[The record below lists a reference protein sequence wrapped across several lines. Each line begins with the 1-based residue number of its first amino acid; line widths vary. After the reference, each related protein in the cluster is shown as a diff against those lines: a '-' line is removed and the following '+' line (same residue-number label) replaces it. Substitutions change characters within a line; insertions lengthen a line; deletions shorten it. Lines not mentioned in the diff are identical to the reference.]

1 MSRSTRSA
9 WSFLSVIAF
18 NVVTMGLALGVT
30 PALLRILG
38 ASRLGA
44 ARAVMDCVGYLA
56 LFELGLGGAMI
67 PMLARA
73 LALDDKLGVR
83 RTLAAGFRAYLLV
96 LIPMLLGAVT
106 ITFGITHLVKVEPAL
121 HHELRVACV
130 YAAIPLLLLPLS
142 PLRSLIDASQ
152 RTYALSG
159 FVISQSVLIAVSSV
173 LFAKWGFGVA
183 GQTLAVAVGAVLFGS
198 LLILDAR
205 RNARG
210 CLPGLPFPADRQ
222 VTREIWSLNTPTLII
237 NICARIGLLTD
248 NIVIGSILSAPVIVP
263 FLMTQRLGQI
273 VGNQLTAV
281 GSASWAGLIQ
291 LYTRGERELFRERF
305 LELNQLVMSLG
316 LCALI
321 PIVVYNHAFV
331 ALWLGESSYGGLA
344 LTAIAALNAL
354 SLAICSLWG
363 WLFGG
368 TGQLSRLVAI
378 SLASAA
384 LNLVVSVGFT
394 WAMSA
399 RDPHRAMWGP
409 LLGTASA
416 LLFVNVPLT
425 PILMRRYFEVPV
437 GRLARTLA
445 KPLLLAIPFAVALS
459 WLDARLPPHG
469 WLGLAVSMS
478 SAGAVFAGVCWLL
491 VLGASERA
499 TWLHRL
505 RLLARR

>member
-18 NVVTMGLALGVT
+18 NVITMGLALGVM
-30 PALLRILG
+30 PVLLRTLG

-44 ARAVMDCVGYLA
+44 ARAVLDCVGYLA

-73 LALDDKLGVR
+73 LALEDSSGVG

-96 LIPMLLGAVT
+96 LIPMSLGAIA

-130 YAAIPLLLLPLS
+130 YAAIPLLLMPLS

-152 RTYALSG
+152 RTYVLSG
-159 FVISQSVLIAVSSV
+159 FVISQSVLIALSSV
-173 LFAKWGFGVA
+173 FFAKWGLGVA
-183 GQTLAVAVGAVLFGS
+183 GQTLAVAVGAVFFGS
-198 LLILDAR
+198 LLVLDAR
-205 RNARG
+205 KNAPR
-210 CLPGLPFPADRQ
+210 LPGLAFPVDRE

-237 NICARIGLLTD
+237 SICGRVGLLTD
-248 NIVIGSILSAPVIVP
+248 NIVIASILSAPVIVP

-291 LYTRGERELFRERF
+291 LYTRGERELFHDRF
-305 LELNQLVMSLG
+305 IELNQLVMSLG

-354 SLAICSLWG
+354 VLAINSLWG

-368 TGQLSRLVAI
+368 TGQLARLVPVA
-378 SLASAA
+378 LASAA

-394 WAMSA
+394 WALSS

-409 LLGTASA
+409 LIGTASA
-416 LLFVNVPLT
+416 LLVVNVPLVPT
-425 PILMRRYFEVPV
+425 LMRRHFEVPV
-437 GRLARTLA
+437 GRLASALA

-459 WLDARLPPHG
+459 WVDARLPPHG
-469 WLGLAVSMS
+469 WVQLAASMS

-491 VLGASERA
+491 VLSASERA

-505 RLLARR
+505 RLLRRR